1 MSSSKEA
8 RTSEADLA
16 ERVNRLYQEAE
27 ALLASGA
34 TDGISEASIQ
44 QLMTAAVKLYVAKRE
59 AGAAFSP
66 FVEDSVTATEVSITA
81 HGMLKAADMQ
91 VFELS
96 LWSGF
101 GTV

>member
-1 MSSSKEA
+1 MSSSEA
-8 RTSEADLA
+8 TRAEPPLA
-16 ERVNRLYQEAE
+16 ERVAGLYREAQEI
-27 ALLASGA
+27 LASGE
-34 TDGISEASIQ
+34 TERISAESVQ

-59 AGAAFSP
+59 EGASFLP
-66 FVEDSVTATEVSITA
+66 FADDSVTATEVSVTA

-101 GTV
+101 GTG

>member
-1 MSSSKEA
+1 MSSS
-8 RTSEADLA
+8 SETRAEDGLA
-16 ERVNRLYQEAE
+16 QRVQRLYQEAE
-27 ALLASGA
+27 AMLASGA
-34 TDGISEASIQ
+34 IDGISEESIQ
-44 QLMTAAVKLYVAKRE
+44 QLLTAAVKLYVAKRE

>member
-1 MSSSKEA
+1 MSSS
-8 RTSEADLA
+8 SEAPAEEGLA
-16 ERVNRLYQEAE
+16 QRVQQLYREAE
-27 ALLASGA
+27 AMLAGGS
-34 TDGISEASIQ
+34 TVGISEESIQ

-59 AGAAFSP
+59 AGAAFLP

>member
-1 MSSSKEA
+1 MSSSKRA
-8 RTSEADLA
+8 QSEAGLA
-16 ERVNRLYQEAE
+16 ERVSRLYREAE
-27 ALLASGA
+27 EMLAKGA
-34 TDGISEASIQ
+34 TEGISEESVQ
-44 QLMTAAVKLYVAKRE
+44 QLLTAAVKLYVAKRE
-59 AGAAFSP
+59 AGSAFLP
-66 FVEDSVTATEVSITA
+66 FVDDSVTATEVSITA